1 MNDLIKEIKRLL
13 NDVENEYNFYNQ
25 KIKSGNA
32 AVDDNARRLYWAAQM
47 NAYNN
52 ILNYYKQEL

>member
-1 MNDLIKEIKRLL
+1 MDDLIKEIKRLL

-32 AVDDNARRLYWAAQM
+32 DVDDNARRLYWKAQM